1 MIYREPKHP
10 LSHLFIMQSSALPD
24 NTTVLEWILK
34 EQKKHMDAYLALEKL
49 KQQLLPSSSEKKISS
64 MPLDLHWGC

>member
-1 MIYREPKHP
+1 
-10 LSHLFIMQSSALPD
+10 MQTNTLPD
-24 NTTVLEWILK
+24 NTTVLEWIRK

-49 KQQLLPSSSEKKISS
+49 KQQLLPSSSTQGEEEKKISS